1 MRFRNS
7 SYYFGLPTHAHHH
20 DDAERRCWQGFPR
33 HEEVTLE
40 LNGNVTSGLS
50 GPDRD
55 SRLGCLP

>member
-7 SYYFGLPTHAHHH
+7 SYYFGLPTHARRFDH
-20 DDAERRCWQGFPR
+20 AELRYWQGFSR
-33 HEEVTLE
+33 CKEVTLE

-50 GPDRD
+50 GPFGD